1 MSSLTEPAS
10 LGRSAVDFV
19 VSVMRDVGSVSA
31 RATLDRLDPL
41 EGGFSRR
48 MYSGDVVDSDG
59 ENFGIIV
66 CVRGSDSLLDSSL
79 DQEYGIFEQLTGLT
93 FATPRLHGKC
103 VDPGNPLGGVFF
115 VMDRLAGEAPNV
127 WRSRDRK
134 HLEENWRSTQRIAK
148 DMVSTLATIHTADVA
163 PFGGFVRQLGFHEV
177 VARWKKSYE
186 EVRLVRDPVVDEAY
200 DWVMEKEP
208 SPAGIRLVHGDYRI
222 GNCLVDGGTVT
233 GVLDWE
239 LAYLGDPR
247 FDLGYLALAYSAG
260 KLFTA
265 GSELMGGFADRQ
277 WFWDQYSALTGTPVE
292 PDVILTFSVVSVL
305 MLVANLSA
313 GVHTFVKR
321 GVGDLR
327 MLWSRLP
334 IMSLRQ
340 DLVHMMD
347 WPRSEV
353 PTVERAR
360 QC

>member
-1 MSSLTEPAS
+1 MTESVS
-10 LGRSAVDFV
+10 LGRDATDAVL
-19 VSVMRDVGSVSA
+19 SVMRDVGSVSA
-31 RATLDRLDPL
+31 RATLDWLDPI

-48 MYSGDVVDSDG
+48 MYSGDVSDPDG
-59 ENFGIIV
+59 EDFGIIV

-79 DQEYGIFEQLTGLT
+79 EQEYGIYDELAGLAI
-93 FATPRLHGKC
+93 ATPRLHGMC
-103 VDPGNPLGGVFF
+103 AEPENPLGGVYFI
-115 VMDRLAGEAPNV
+115 MDRLPGEAPNV

-134 HLEENWRSTQRIAK
+134 RLEDNWRSTQSIAK
-148 DMVSTLATIHTADVA
+148 DMVSTLATIHMANIA
-163 PFGGFVRQLGFHEV
+163 PFGGFVRQLSFQEV
-177 VARWKKSYE
+177 VAGWKKSYE

-200 DWVMEKEP
+200 DWVVANEP
-208 SPAGIRLVHGDYRI
+208 SPIGIRLVHGDYRI
-222 GNCLVDGGTVT
+222 GNCLVDDGALTA
-233 GVLDWE
+233 VLDWE

-292 PDVILTFSVVSVL
+292 PDAILTFSVVSAL
-305 MLVANLSA
+305 MLMANLSA
-313 GVHTFVKR
+313 GIHTFVKR
-321 GVGDLR
+321 GSGDLR

-347 WPRSEV
+347 WPRSRG
-353 PTVERAR
+353 PAVEGVR